1 MGCGNSVVDNEM
13 RELVNQ
19 MSSSVESK
27 SILQYRINQLKVFQD
42 ERKAYPDIIEVKEA
56 QLQVIRLNKEI
67 KDTENLLLSIKG
79 SNDEEHIQALEDTYS
94 KLNDLLI
101 ERESEATALEDEI
114 RIEMTTYEDLQNRL
128 AEKIAE
134 NESLTLELEDLKN
147 SEHFKDLQK
156 IKEEEDNINQII
168 KERETKKQQFLKTKN
183 EIINKSILKGNQ
195 ELHVPQI
202 VITDSSRIEVKSQLQ
217 IPRLRLS
224 SLSFG
229 GGPLN
234 RSSSIKK

>member
-1 MGCGNSVVDNEM
+1 M

-27 SILQYRINQLKVFQD
+27 SILQYRINQLKVFQ
-42 ERKAYPDIIEVKEA
+42 EHRKAYPDIVEVKEA
-56 QLQVIRLNKEI
+56 QLQIIRLNKEI

-101 ERESEATALEDEI
+101 ERESEANGLEEEI
-114 RIEMTTYEDLQNRL
+114 RIEIKTYEDLQNCL

-134 NESLTLELEDLKN
+134 NKSLTLELEELKN

-168 KERETKKQQFLKTKN
+168 RERENKKQQFLKTKN
-183 EIINKSILKGNQ
+183 ESINKSMIKNNQ
-195 ELHVPQI
+195 ELQVPQI
-202 VITDSSRIEVKSQLQ
+202 IVTDSSRIEGKPQLQ

-224 SLSFG
+224 SLSMSMS

-234 RSSSIKK
+234 RSSSINK